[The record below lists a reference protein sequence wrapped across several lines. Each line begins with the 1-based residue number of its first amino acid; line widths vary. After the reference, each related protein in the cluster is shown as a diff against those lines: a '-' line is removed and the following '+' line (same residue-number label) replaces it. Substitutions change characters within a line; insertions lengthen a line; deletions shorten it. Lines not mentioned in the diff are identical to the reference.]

1 MKTNVLSGIGA
12 IFMALLIVGALFVPA
27 VSAESTVTPLAT
39 EHLGEMHADGEAD
52 SVWISGVDTGSVQVP
67 AGWNT
72 FTVNCQN
79 ENDAPGDGQG
89 AYFTLT
95 VWDARGGKYTDV
107 WDTSAAGS
115 ETLSV
120 SFDSQG
126 AGDAQYELYCQTDWM
141 GTIQDEAKY
150 TGDLDFI

>member
-1 MKTNVLSGIGA
+1 MKPKFLSGIGA
-12 IFMALLIVGALFVPA
+12 LFVALLLVGAVIVPT

-39 EHLGEMHADGEAD
+39 EDLGDMHADGETD

-79 ENDAPGDGQG
+79 ENDGLGDGQG
-89 AYFTLT
+89 AYFELT

-107 WDTSAAGS
+107 WDTSVAGS
-115 ETLSV
+115 KTLSV

-126 AGDAQYELYCQTDWM
+126 TGDAQYELYCQTDWM
-141 GTIQDEAKY
+141 GTIKDEAKY